1 MQFVNTRQAKK
12 ELGVKTRLLYFF
24 VYFLTLLGYNVTI
37 LPNREEKKKWVKKMK
52 QNSASIAKRKFQ
64 KAQRCAHIVEK
75 KQGGK
80 AKWVVIVLVVIF
92 TFIMIVGGQDDSSS
106 SGKNTQSSAEST
118 ETVSDNSNAKAE
130 SKAETEGGTI
140 TAGQSFEA
148 NGLSVKVNEVST
160 DFTDYNNDYGMNDP
174 GDGMKYVMASFTFGN
189 KGKSDAYV
197 SISDFTCY
205 ADDQKCEQAYG
216 LDDNDFINVNLSSGR
231 NVSFKSYYKVP
242 ADAQSIE
249 LEYTSNFWTSKKV
262 IIKIQ

>member
-1 MQFVNTRQAKK
+1 MGK
-12 ELGVKTRLLYFF
+12 ENETKLCKYCKTEIPKGTKVCPHCR
-24 VYFLTLLGYNVTI
+24 
-37 LPNREEKKKWVKKMK
+37 
-52 QNSASIAKRKFQ
+52 
-64 KAQRCAHIVEK
+64 K

-80 AKWVVIVLVVIF
+80 AKWVVIVLAVIF
-92 TFIMIVGGQDDSSS
+92 AFIMIVGGQDDSSS

-130 SKAETEGGTI
+130 SEVETEGGTI